1 MRLTQGTALA
11 ERARM
16 TPPDD
21 ALHRIA
27 AALERL
33 APNSE
38 AKTDWLASS
47 AYVWTGHGA
56 RAVAA
61 IDAPRLALLQGIE
74 RQKREVAENVARL
87 AAGHAA
93 HDMLLWGARGMGK
106 SALVRSAVLAAQE
119 GAPERIAL
127 VQVATDA
134 VDTLTALFAELAGVD
149 RRFLVFVDDLGFA
162 AGDATGPRHLRS
174 WLDGGVEARP
184 GNVRL
189 AVTSNRRAI
198 VARHATEQ
206 DDPLNP
212 RDAVDDQLA
221 LADRFGLS
229 LGFHACSQD
238 EYLAIVHGY
247 AEDLGLLWDEAA
259 ALEWAKR
266 RGARSGRVA
275 WHFITE
281 LAGRAGQPLAR

>member
-1 MRLTQGTALA
+1 MTGT
-11 ERARM
+11 
-16 TPPDD
+16 DD
-21 ALHRIA
+21 SLPRIA

-33 APNSE
+33 APSAE
-38 AKTDWLASS
+38 EPADWLAFP
-47 AYVWTGHGA
+47 AYVWVGHAA
-56 RAVAA
+56 RG
-61 IDAPRLALLQGIE
+61 IGSIEAPRLALLKGID
-74 RQKREVAENVARL
+74 RQKREAAENVARL

-106 SALVRSAVLAAQE
+106 SALVRSAVLAAQQA
-119 GAPERIAL
+119 GPGRIAL

-134 VDTLTALFAELAGVD
+134 VASLSTLFGALAPVE
-149 RRFLVFVDDLGFA
+149 RSFLVFVDDLGFA
-162 AGDATGPRHLRS
+162 SGDATGPRHLRS

-198 VARHATEQ
+198 VARHASEQ

-238 EYLAIVHGY
+238 EYLAIVRGY
-247 AEDLGLLWDEAA
+247 AEDLGLAWEDAE

-281 LAGRAGQPLAR
+281 LAGRAGEPLAR